1 MQNSILSLSM
11 RMIPLNL
18 LTLYADLAQRVSAVD
33 VPAASI
39 TRRMVGGQRRIYATF
54 PGGVRKQ
61 VYLGTAGDPKAEA
74 RAIAHI
80 RAADDARANRK
91 TVTTLKRAGVPAP
104 DLYTGRILAALAQGA
119 LFERGVVL
127 VGTAAFQLYPC
138 VVGAYLSSAI
148 MTQDVDL
155 SIARLAVPGMIGSE
169 PLEVILRRADSTF
182 EGIMSRT
189 DKLPK
194 KFRSAKAKFEVDIVT
209 TPGRSPEPVLLSALG
224 CSAEPLAFM
233 DYLIEDAMSVVA
245 LYGAGVLV
253 RVPMPERFAVHKL
266 IVSQM
271 RPSRSVKRVKDVE
284 QARQLIAALRSRD
297 PESIENEIEEA
308 RARGPTWRK
317 RIDTALKTID
327 QSDDQA

>member
-1 MQNSILSLSM
+1 
-11 RMIPLNL
+11 
-18 LTLYADLAQRVSAVD
+18 
-33 VPAASI
+33 
-39 TRRMVGGQRRIYATF
+39 
-54 PGGVRKQ
+54 
-61 VYLGTAGDPKAEA
+61 
-74 RAIAHI
+74 
-80 RAADDARANRK
+80 
-91 TVTTLKRAGVPAP
+91 
-104 DLYTGRILAALAQGA
+104 
-119 LFERGVVL
+119 
-127 VGTAAFQLYPC
+127 
-138 VVGAYLSSAI
+138 

-155 SIARLAVPGMIGSE
+155 SIARLAVRGMIGSE

-209 TPGRSPEPVLLSALG
+209 TPGRSPEPVLLPALG

-233 DYLIEDAMSVVA
+233 DYLIEDAISVVA

-271 RPSRSVKRVKDVE
+271 RPGRSAKRVKDVE

-317 RIDTALKTID
+317 RIDAALKTIARTD
-327 QSDDQA
+327 QVS